1 MTNINFIITRPATGY
16 DIVDANVMAPST
28 TISQFDSTNLNIML
42 DGFGGAINLSLDL
55 VLPDGSE
62 IKNLLL
68 SATIENNNLFSLN
81 LSDDILKG
89 LTVGVENELIISQI
103 RINNLGFEY
112 KTNKPYSIRLF
123 RTDTE
128 VGYTPTDIENL
139 FIIVNKLQ
147 EEILSLKNQ

>member
-1 MTNINFIITRPATGY
+1 MTNINFIITKPSTGY
-16 DIVDANVMAPST
+16 DIVDANVMSPST
-28 TISQFDSTNLNIML
+28 TISQFDSTNLNIAL

-62 IKNLLL
+62 IRNLLL
-68 SATIENNNLFSLN
+68 SATIENNHLFSLN
-81 LSDDILKG
+81 LSEDILKG

-103 RINNLGFEY
+103 RIENLGFAY
-112 KTNKPYSIRLF
+112 KTTKPYSVRLF

-147 EEILSLKNQ
+147 EEILRLKNQ

>member
-1 MTNINFIITRPATGY
+1 MTNINFIITRPSTGY

-62 IKNLLL
+62 IRNLLL

-81 LSDDILKG
+81 LSEDILKG
-89 LTVGVENELIISQI
+89 LTVGVANELII
-103 RINNLGFEY
+103 
-112 KTNKPYSIRLF
+112 
-123 RTDTE
+123 
-128 VGYTPTDIENL
+128 
-139 FIIVNKLQ
+139 
-147 EEILSLKNQ
+147 